1 MKESFIDLIVRDS
14 GLSRMEVQKSITEL
28 INTGWAIEKD
38 GVLIPAINGIPV
50 NE

>member
-1 MKESFIDLIVRDS
+1 MKESYIDLIVRDS

-28 INTGWAIEKD
+28 INKGFVIEKD
-38 GVLIPAINGIPV
+38 GVLVPSINGIPV